1 MATMP
6 TSKKRDD
13 FFESEDGQIVLATL
27 REMSQD
33 STFNTESSYSANSNE
48 YPDNRMPFLDKHVNY
63 LLAHPKLDARMY
75 VANLRLMTRS
85 R

>member
-1 MATMP
+1 MAATP
-6 TSKKRDD
+6 TSKKKDD
-13 FFESEDGQIVLATL
+13 FFESEDGQVVMATL
-27 REMSQD
+27 RQMSED
-33 STFNTESSYSANSNE
+33 SAYNTVSTYSANSTE
-48 YPDNRMPFLDKHVNY
+48 YPDNRMPFMDKHVNY